1 MAENI
6 LSTKVPEIIKY
17 NVVLL
22 LLNASESGL
31 KECLKLYSLLTS
43 INIIFRNAHKS
54 LYVKFCALHY
64 NLLETV
70 N

>member
-22 LLNASESGL
+22 LLNARESAL
-31 KECLKLYSLLTS
+31 NELYSLLMS
-43 INIIFRNAHKS
+43 INNIFRNES
-54 LYVKFCALHY
+54 GFVPYIITYC
-64 NLLETV
+64 T
-70 N
+70 